1 MMFSFLNPCYELMIF
16 SSRLLQRHEERV
28 IIISSKNDDSLIS
41 DAESALYH
49 IARAIL
55 KVTTKTLGYLVL
67 QIAFFLGG
75 ESRSLNN

>member
-55 KVTTKTLGYLVL
+55 KVTTNSWIPSV
-67 QIAFFLGG
+67 ANCFFFGG
-75 ESRSLNN
+75 GIKKLE